1 MDVDSISPV
10 RCEWSLLGSGPFGYS
25 ALGARMGEELPSETR
40 ALFLLRSQLYLNV
53 PWFSLFAVA
62 DLYEL

>member
-1 MDVDSISPV
+1 MLIPSALCVV
-10 RCEWSLLGSGPFGYS
+10 SGLSWEPFGYS